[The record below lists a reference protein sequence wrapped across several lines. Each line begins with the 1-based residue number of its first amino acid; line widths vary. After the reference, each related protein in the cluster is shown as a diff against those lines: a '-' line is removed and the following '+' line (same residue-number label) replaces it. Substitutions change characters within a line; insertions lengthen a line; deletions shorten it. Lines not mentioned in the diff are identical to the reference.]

1 MFDVLYLCFGG
12 VAWTVVVLKTRAW
25 LRGRGNADL
34 GLTCVMGAGA
44 ATVFVFSAPGV
55 YRWFDRLTG
64 VSNLAMVFLYSSV
77 VVFAA
82 GAFVLLLRWS
92 GGTGAEGR
100 ARVRSRSRTAVTAVA
115 VAWAVA
121 VTSFVVGRPDDVE
134 HPRDL
139 GTAYAGSPGV
149 MTFLV
154 LYLAIFGTSLAGLG
168 ALCPRYAG
176 RLGASW
182 LARGLRVLA
191 AGCWLGL
198 AYCAC
203 KLAGLVLSWAGYAA
217 PWLSNGVAPLSAS
230 VAALL
235 VLAGLALPAAGSRAY
250 AWRRMRRLH
259 PLWKDVT
266 AQAPE
271 MAAGGPYWGGRW
283 PFAGLQRRA
292 DRQMAQIRDV
302 QRGIRRYVEADTV
315 DIARERGRAVV
326 ADERQLAAVAE
337 AAALRRGLENRA
349 IGLVPVP
356 GAESVVVTAE
366 GERPGERSGTSPER
380 RPTAL
385 PSGPPPGTAAEL
397 VAEAELA
404 AEYEHLAR
412 VADVYY
418 SPLTDTVLTELRQ
431 RSAMQRH

>member
-12 VAWTVVVLKTRAW
+12 VAWTVVAFKTRAW
-25 LRGRGNADL
+25 LRDRGNADL
-34 GLTCVMGAGA
+34 GLTCVMSAGV
-44 ATVFVFSAPGV
+44 ATVFVFSAPSV

-64 VSNLAMVFLYSSV
+64 VSNLSMVFLYSSV

-82 GAFVLLLRWS
+82 GAFVLLLRWN
-92 GGTGAEGR
+92 GGAGAEGR
-100 ARVRSRSRTAVTAVA
+100 ARVRARSRTAVTAVA

-121 VTSFVVGRPDDVE
+121 VTCFVVGRPDDVE

-139 GTAYAGSPGV
+139 STAYAGSPGV
-149 MTFLV
+149 MAFLV

-182 LARGLRVLA
+182 LARGLRLLA
-191 AGCWLGL
+191 VGCWLGL

-203 KLAGLVLSWAGYAA
+203 KLAGFVLSWAGHEA

-230 VAALL
+230 VAAVL
-235 VLAGLALPAAGSRAY
+235 VLAGLALPAAGPRAC
-250 AWRRMRRLH
+250 AWRRLRRLH

-271 MAAGGPYWGGRW
+271 MAAGGPSWGGRW
-283 PFAGLQRRA
+283 PFARLQWRA

-349 IGLVPVP
+349 IGLVPVL

-366 GERPGERSGTSPER
+366 EERLPARPANRADVSRERLPDTVPGGP
-380 RPTAL
+380 AL
-385 PSGPPPGTAAEL
+385 GPSAEL
-397 VAEAELA
+397 V

>member
-1 MFDVLYLCFGG
+1 MLYLCLGG
-12 VAWTVVVLKTRAW
+12 VAWAVVAFKARAW
-25 LRGRGNADL
+25 LRDRDRGNADL
-34 GLTCVMGAGA
+34 GLTCVMSAGV
-44 ATVFVFSAPGV
+44 ATVFLFSAPGV

-64 VSNLAMVFLYSSV
+64 VPNLSMVFLYSSV

-100 ARVRSRSRTAVTAVA
+100 ARVRARSRTAVTAVA

-121 VTSFVVGRPDDVE
+121 VTCFVVGRPDDVE

-139 GTAYAGSPGV
+139 STAYAGSPGV

-154 LYLAIFGTSLAGLG
+154 LYLAIFGASLAGLG

-203 KLAGLVLSWAGYAA
+203 KLTGFVLSWAGHEA

-230 VAALL
+230 VAAVL
-235 VLAGLALPAAGSRAY
+235 VLAGLALPAAGPRAC
-250 AWRRMRRLH
+250 AWRRLRRLH

-271 MAAGGPYWGGRW
+271 MTAGGPSRGWW
-283 PFAGLQRRA
+283 PFAGLQFRA

-349 IGLVPVP
+349 IGLVPVL

-366 GERPGERSGTSPER
+366 EGRPGECSSGRAGTYREPGPNLLPGGPQPG
-380 RPTAL
+380 PT
-385 PSGPPPGTAAEL
+385 AEL
-397 VAEAELA
+397 V

>member
-12 VAWTVVVLKTRAW
+12 VVWALVAFRARAW
-25 LRGRGNADL
+25 LPGRGNVVL
-34 GLTCVMGAGA
+34 GLTCVMSAGA
-44 ATVFVFSAPGV
+44 TTVFLFSVPGV

-64 VSNLAMVFLYSSV
+64 VPNLSMVLLSSSV
-77 VVFAA
+77 VVFAT
-82 GAFVLLLRWS
+82 GAFVLLLRWN

-100 ARVRSRSRTAVTAVA
+100 ARARARSRTAVAAVA

-121 VTSFVVGRPDDVE
+121 VTCFVTGRPDGVE
-134 HPRDL
+134 HPRDF
-139 GTAYAGSPGV
+139 GTAYPGSPGV

-154 LYLAIFGTSLAGLG
+154 LYLAIFGASLAGLG
-168 ALCPRYAG
+168 TLCPRYAG

-203 KLAGLVLSWAGYAA
+203 KLAGFALSWAGYEV
-217 PWLSNGVAPLSAS
+217 PWLSDGVAPLSAS
-230 VAALL
+230 AAAVL
-235 VLAGLALPAAGSRAY
+235 VLAGFALPAAGPRAN
-250 AWRRMRRLH
+250 AWRRLRRLH
-259 PLWKDVT
+259 PLWKDVAT
-266 AQAPE
+266 QVPE
-271 MAAGGPYWGGRW
+271 MTANRPFLGGRW
-283 PFAGLQRRA
+283 PFAGLQWRA
-292 DRQMAQIRDV
+292 DRQLAQIRDV

-349 IGLVPVP
+349 VGRVPVI
-356 GAESVVVTAE
+356 GAESVVVRAE
-366 GERPGERSGTSPER
+366 EWPGAPERAEDGFAGARERPPGCLPGGARLGRS
-380 RPTAL
+380 
-385 PSGPPPGTAAEL
+385 
-397 VAEAELA
+397 AELA
-404 AEYEHLAR
+404 AEFEHLAR
-412 VADVYY
+412 VADVYH